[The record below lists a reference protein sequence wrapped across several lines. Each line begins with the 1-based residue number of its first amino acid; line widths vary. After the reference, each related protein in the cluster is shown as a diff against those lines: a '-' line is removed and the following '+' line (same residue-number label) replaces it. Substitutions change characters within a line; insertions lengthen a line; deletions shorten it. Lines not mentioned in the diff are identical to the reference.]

1 MEKKINKNFKET
13 KNNLKQ
19 IALPEESETL
29 LLLDY
34 SEHKIKIYSNKATI
48 MRRMEKAGYEHIKQD
63 IVDGEI
69 YSRSYEF
76 DSKDIGKFLRVSLF
90 KYD

>member
-1 MEKKINKNFKET
+1 MKKV
-13 KNNLKQ
+13 LRQ
-19 IALPEESETL
+19 VALPEESETL
-29 LLLDY
+29 ILLDY
-34 SEHKIKIYSNKATI
+34 FERKLKIYTSKAAV
-48 MRRMEKAGYEHIKQD
+48 MRRMEKAGHPYIKQD

-76 DSKDIGKFLRVSLF
+76 PSKELSKFLRTSLF

>member
-1 MEKKINKNFKET
+1 MKKV
-13 KNNLKQ
+13 LRQ
-19 IALPEESETL
+19 VALPEESETL
-29 LLLDY
+29 ILLDY

-48 MRRMEKAGYEHIKQD
+48 MRRMEKAGHPYIKQD

-76 DSKDIGKFLRVSLF
+76 PSKELSKFLRTSLF

>member
-1 MEKKINKNFKET
+1 MKKV
-13 KNNLKQ
+13 LRQ
-19 IALPEESETL
+19 IALPEETETL
-29 LLLDY
+29 ILLDY

-48 MRRMEKAGYEHIKQD
+48 MRRMEKAGYEHTKQD

-76 DSKDIGKFLRVSLF
+76 DSKDIGKFMRLSLF
-90 KYD
+90 KFD